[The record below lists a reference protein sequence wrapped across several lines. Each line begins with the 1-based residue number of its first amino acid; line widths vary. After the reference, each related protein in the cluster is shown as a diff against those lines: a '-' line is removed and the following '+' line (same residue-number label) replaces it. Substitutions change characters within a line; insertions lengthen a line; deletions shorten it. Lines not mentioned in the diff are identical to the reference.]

1 MRNIIVK
8 KLDVEPIE
16 ERPTEI
22 VERKGLGHPD
32 SICDGIAE
40 SVSRALCKM
49 YMEKFGTILHHNTD
63 QVELVGGHAYPKFG
77 GGVMVSPIYILLS
90 GRATMEILDKEK
102 NEVIKLPVGTTAV
115 KAAKEYLK
123 KVLRNVDVDKDV
135 IIDCRI
141 GQGSMDLV
149 DVFERQK
156 NKVPLANDTS
166 FGVGYAPLSTTE
178 KLVLETEKFL
188 NSDELKKEIPAV
200 GEDIKV
206 MGLREGKKITLT
218 IAMAV
223 IDKYVKNIEEYKE
236 VIQKVKEK
244 VEDLAKKIADGYE
257 VEININTADDYE
269 RESVYLTVT
278 GTSAEMGDD
287 GSVGRG
293 NRVNGLITPFR
304 PMSME
309 AASGK
314 NPVNHVGKIYN
325 ILANLIANDIA
336 KLEGVK
342 ECYVRILS
350 QIGKPINEP
359 KALDIEIIT
368 ENGYDIKDI
377 EPKAKEIANKW
388 LDNIMEV
395 QKMIV
400 KGKVNTF

>member
-8 KLDVEPIE
+8 KLDIEPIE
-16 ERPTEI
+16 ERPVEI

-40 SVSRALCKM
+40 NVSRALCKM
-49 YMEKFGTILHHNTD
+49 YIEKFGTILHHNTD
-63 QVELVGGHAYPKFG
+63 QVELVGGHAHPKFG

-102 NEVIKLPVGTTAV
+102 NEVIKLPVGTTAI

-123 KVLRNVDVDKDV
+123 KVLRNIDVDKDI

-156 NKVPLANDTS
+156 NEVPLANDTS

-178 KLVLETEKFL
+178 RLVLETERFL

-223 IDKYVKNIEEYKE
+223 VDKYVKNIEEYKE
-236 VIQKVKEK
+236 VIKKVKEK
-244 VEDLAKKIADGYE
+244 VEELAKKIADGYE

-400 KGKVNTF
+400 EGKVTTF

>member
-1 MRNIIVK
+1 MRNIFVK
-8 KLDVEPIE
+8 KLDCKGIE
-16 ERPTEI
+16 EQEIEI

-49 YMEKFGTILHHNTD
+49 YIEKFGTILHHNTD
-63 QVELVGGHAYPKFG
+63 QVELVGGYAYPKFG
-77 GGVMVSPIYILLS
+77 GGEMVNPIYILLS
-90 GRATMEILDKEK
+90 GRATMQVVKDDGEI
-102 NEVIKLPVGTTAV
+102 VKLPVGTVAV

-123 KVLRNVDVDKDV
+123 KVVRNLDVDKDV

-141 GQGSMDLV
+141 GQGSTDLV

-178 KLVLETEKFL
+178 RLVLETERFL
-188 NSDELKKEIPAV
+188 NSEELKKEIPAV

-206 MGLREGKKITLT
+206 MGLREGKDIKLT

-223 IDKYVKNIEEYKE
+223 VDKYVKNLDEYRE
-236 VIQKVKEK
+236 VINKVKKK
-244 VEDLAKKIADGYE
+244 VEDLAKKIADGYN
-257 VEININTADDYE
+257 VEIYINTADDYE
-269 RESVYLTVT
+269 RGSVYITVT

-325 ILANLIANDIA
+325 ILANLIANDVA

-359 KALDIEIIT
+359 KALDIEMII
-368 ENGYDIKDI
+368 EDGYNFEELKK
-377 EPKAKEIANKW
+377 KAEEIAN
-388 LDNIMEV
+388 
-395 QKMIV
+395 
-400 KGKVNTF
+400 

>member
-1 MRNIIVK
+1 MKRNIFIK
-8 KLDVEPIE
+8 KLNCKPIDE
-16 ERPTEI
+16 QEIEI

-32 SICDGIAE
+32 SLADGIAE

-49 YMEKFGTILHHNTD
+49 YIEKFNTILHHNTD
-63 QVELVGGHAYPKFG
+63 QVEVVGGHAYPRFG
-77 GGVMVSPIYILLS
+77 GGEMVSPIYILLS
-90 GRATMEILDKEK
+90 GRATTQIIKE
-102 NEVIKLPVGTTAV
+102 NGEVIKLPVGTVAI
-115 KAAKEYLK
+115 KAAKEHLK
-123 KVLRNVDVDKDV
+123 KVLRNLDVEKDV

-141 GQGSMDLV
+141 GQGSSDLI

-166 FGVGYAPLSTTE
+166 FGVGYAPLSVTE
-178 KLVLETEKFL
+178 RLVLETERFL
-188 NSDELKKEIPAV
+188 NSEELKKEIPAV

-206 MGLREGKKITLT
+206 MGLREGKKIKLT

-223 IDKYVKNIEEYKE
+223 VDKYVKNLEEYKE
-236 VIQKVKEK
+236 VINKVREK
-244 VEDLAKKIADGYE
+244 VRELAKKIADGYD
-257 VEININTADDYE
+257 VEIYINTADDYE
-269 RESVYLTVT
+269 NGSVYITVT

-336 KLEGVK
+336 KIEGVR
-342 ECYVRILS
+342 EVYVRILS

-359 KALDIEIIT
+359 KALDIELIVDDNYNFD
-368 ENGYDIKDI
+368 EIKK
-377 EPKAKEIANKW
+377 KAEEIANNW

-395 QKMIV
+395 QKLILEN
-400 KGKVNTF
+400 KVSTF